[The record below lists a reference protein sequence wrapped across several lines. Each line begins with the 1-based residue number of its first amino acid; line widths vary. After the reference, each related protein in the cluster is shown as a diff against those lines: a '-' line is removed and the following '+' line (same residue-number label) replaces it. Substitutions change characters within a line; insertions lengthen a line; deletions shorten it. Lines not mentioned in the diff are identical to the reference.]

1 MIVGWDDDEIRLT
14 ESVSVLR
21 GAADGTYPSGNSL
34 LVRGSG
40 EAVIIDPSIT
50 VVERGGAPC
59 VIDAVINSHSH
70 EDHMAGN
77 GLFPMAR
84 VHIHHDDL
92 RGAQSLAGLMEVY
105 GFDDGLAA
113 DFGRIVTEE
122 FHYAPRPDAV
132 GFHDG
137 DQFDL
142 GGVVV
147 EAVHLPGHTR
157 GHSGFRISGGVFFLA
172 DIDLTGFG
180 PYYGD
185 MWSDLG
191 DFEESLS
198 RVRDEQ
204 ADWYVTFH
212 HRGIIEGRDHFL
224 EHLDR
229 FASVID
235 RRHQAMLEFLRE
247 PHTVEEMVAHR
258 FIYRPHVE
266 IPIVEPVERRSAEL
280 HLQRMLARGEATE
293 LDPGRFRSLS

>member
-1 MIVGWDDDEIRLT
+1 MIAGWGEDEIRLT

-21 GAADGTYPSGNSL
+21 GASEGTYPSGNSV
-34 LVRGSG
+34 LVRGSA

-59 VIDAVINSHSH
+59 PIDAVINSHSH

-77 GLFPMAR
+77 GLFPAAR
-84 VHIHHDDL
+84 VHIHHEDL
-92 RGAQSLAGLMEVY
+92 GGAQSLDGLMDVY
-105 GFDDGLAA
+105 GFSDSLASE
-113 DFGRIVTEE
+113 FGRIVTEE

-137 DQFDL
+137 HRFDL
-142 GGVVV
+142 GGITV

-185 MWSDLG
+185 MWSDLE
-191 DFEESLS
+191 DFEESLN
-198 RVRDEQ
+198 RVRDEE

-212 HRGIIEGRDHFL
+212 HRGIIEGRDQFL
-224 EHLDR
+224 EHLER
-229 FASVID
+229 FRSVID
-235 RRHQAMLEFLRE
+235 RRHRAMLDFLWE
-247 PHTVEEMVAHR
+247 PHTVDEMVAHR

-280 HLQRMLARGEATE
+280 HLQRMIARAEVTE
-293 LDPGRFRSLS
+293 VDPGRFQSVL